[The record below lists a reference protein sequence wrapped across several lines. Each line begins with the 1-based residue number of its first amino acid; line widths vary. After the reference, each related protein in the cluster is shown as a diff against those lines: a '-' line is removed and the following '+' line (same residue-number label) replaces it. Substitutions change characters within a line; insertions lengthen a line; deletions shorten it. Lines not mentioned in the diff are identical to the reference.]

1 VNARLQVQSLNKL
14 EFIVN
19 LNPNPFQQNEVI
31 NLLDLQDK
39 TESPRKSSLKIT
51 LLELVLVYTDY
62 GYGHVDLVKH
72 GSDLELPPDTIENLL
87 TLLRETTTESKEEVK
102 ENAKLNFLERFE

>member
-1 VNARLQVQSLNKL
+1 
-14 EFIVN
+14 
-19 LNPNPFQQNEVI
+19 
-31 NLLDLQDK
+31 
-39 TESPRKSSLKIT
+39 
-51 LLELVLVYTDY
+51 
-62 GYGHVDLVKH
+62 VKH